1 MDSIMAFG
9 KLIERARK
17 KVSDI
22 DTVARNKY
30 DSPLKPMK
38 LFLKGRRA

>member
-1 MDSIMAFG
+1 MAFG
-9 KLIERARK
+9 KLVDRARK
-17 KVSDI
+17 KVLET